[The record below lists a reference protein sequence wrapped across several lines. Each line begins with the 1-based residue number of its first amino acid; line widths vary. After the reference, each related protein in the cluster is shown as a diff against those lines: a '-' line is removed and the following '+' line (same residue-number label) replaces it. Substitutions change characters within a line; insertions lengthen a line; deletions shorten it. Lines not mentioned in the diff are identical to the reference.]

1 MDSEVGVDAGESVRS
16 VGSGE
21 GARYDRSR
29 FTGKSLASP
38 PGDSEGGVGVLA
50 LSPESVVGG
59 TGVRPSTGARRSP
72 SESPSSSEEMPSSR
86 GSGAPAIERT
96 VPMLSVYVQI

>member
-1 MDSEVGVDAGESVRS
+1 MVTDSEVGVDAGESVRS

-21 GARYDRSR
+21 AARYSR
-29 FTGKSLASP
+29 FGKSLASP
-38 PGDSEGGVGVLA
+38 PGDSEGVVGVLA

-72 SESPSSSEEMPSSR
+72 SESPSSSEEMPSSG
-86 GSGAPAIERT
+86 GSGAPTIERT